1 MASQSTG
8 KNAHIRTVEQSKEGE
23 LGAKSF
29 DKNHSRVWVELEIE
43 VGRIG
48 IRGEI
53 EGIGSD
59 DQQDEGIR
67 FSLESV
73 ER

>member
-1 MASQSTG
+1 
-8 KNAHIRTVEQSKEGE
+8 
-23 LGAKSF
+23 
-29 DKNHSRVWVELEIE
+29 VWVELEIE